1 MLGMPAFF
9 WTQSGT
15 CAPAQKVAMLKSH
28 ATLFKEM
35 TSEIQPGREGGGNV
49 PFVPSRRSVPLMPK
63 GVCGLKVVVCSQSSS
78 RLMWGPISVR
88 SRSCKRLPRL
98 LLLCAT
104 FGLVMWGDVGRC
116 GEI

>member
-35 TSEIQPGREGGGNV
+35 TSEIQPGRGGAM
-49 PFVPSRRSVPLMPK
+49 SH
-63 GVCGLKVVVCSQSSS
+63 SS
-78 RLMWGPISVR
+78 RLVAAWH
-88 SRSCKRLPRL
+88 SCRRE
-98 LLLCAT
+98 C
-104 FGLVMWGDVGRC
+104 VD
-116 GEI
+116 